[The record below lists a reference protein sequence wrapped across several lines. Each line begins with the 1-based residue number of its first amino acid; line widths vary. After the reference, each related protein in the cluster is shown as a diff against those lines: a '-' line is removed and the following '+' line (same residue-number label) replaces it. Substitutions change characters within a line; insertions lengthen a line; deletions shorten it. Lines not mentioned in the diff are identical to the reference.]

1 MKNVILLRESLPGG
15 ILADEMGLG
24 KTVEVLACMLNN
36 PRRQVEQPNYLEPIL
51 IASKKKRRKARCRS
65 PSPIEFH
72 LKENPDV
79 SRLNSDILKP
89 SVERSET
96 ENIDEDSTLGEDT
109 ESSVPH
115 AVGEDTELSV
125 PHAVGEDTELS
136 VPHAVEEDSILSVP
150 HAVGEDTEA
159 SVPHAVGVDAELSLP
174 YAVGKKAETSIMCA
188 RGGYSGSSIPQID
201 GGDTSSS
208 SEEFVD
214 DANDSDFVPESHAK
228 TRRPDKS
235 ERSARK
241 SLSRKFSERR
251 TVYYHEEFDSQS
263 SDNDDV
269 PLTSRKKRSV
279 SRKKSKDKE
288 PPKKK
293 AKTINTSVPVSDT
306 LYPVFEP
313 FKNGEI
319 PEKGSK
325 NIHDLLVKSLVDLRE
340 DRKNR

>member
-1 MKNVILLRESLPGG
+1 MLRESLPGG

-36 PRRQVEQPNYLEPIL
+36 PRRQVEKPKYLEPIF
-51 IASKKKRRKARCRS
+51 IASKKKRRKRRCRS

-79 SRLNSDILKP
+79 SSLNSDILKP

-96 ENIDEDSTLGEDT
+96 ENIEEDSPLQSSTTPLRTKKIIPHGIEEDTETSIRHAVGEDT
-109 ESSVPH
+109 ESPVPH
-115 AVGEDTELSV
+115 AVGEDTELFV
-125 PHAVGEDTELS
+125 PHAVGEDATS
-136 VPHAVEEDSILSVP
+136 SISR
-150 HAVGEDTEA
+150 AVG
-159 SVPHAVGVDAELSLP
+159 
-174 YAVGKKAETSIMCA
+174 
-188 RGGYSGSSIPQID
+188 GYVGSSIPQFD
-201 GGDTSSS
+201 GGDTSTS
-208 SEEFVD
+208 SEEYVD
-214 DANDSDFVPESHAK
+214 DANDSDFVPESHPK
-228 TRRPDKS
+228 SRRPDKS

-241 SLSRKFSERR
+241 SLSRKFSDRR

-269 PLTSRKKRSV
+269 PLASRKQRSV
-279 SRKKSKDKE
+279 NRKKSKDKE

-313 FKNGEI
+313 FKNGEK

-340 DRKNR
+340 DRENR